1 MPRQNAQVLY
11 VDDQVNNLEGFK
23 ANFRRSYNVFT
34 AVSAEEARKILSE
47 NEIHVL
53 IVDQKMPETLGT
65 ELLEEAIKAFP
76 IQVRIL
82 LSAYTD
88 REAIVD
94 AFQKGLISKYMLKPY
109 NPEDLKELIDSCYDV
124 YTIKRIKEDLYLD
137 WIKNQGEAFTLQ
149 IKNEG

>member
-124 YTIKRIKEDLYLD
+124 YAIKRIKEDLYLD

>member
-23 ANFRRSYNVFT
+23 ANFRRSYRVFT
-34 AVSAEEARKILSE
+34 AASAEEARKILSE

-76 IQVRIL
+76 IQMRIL

-109 NPEDLKELIDSCYDV
+109 NPEDLKDLIDSCYDA
-124 YTIKRIKEDLYLD
+124 YAIKRVKEDLYLD